1 MLIYRIYYLLYST
14 AAILLSSCQNPVQ
27 DHITQLVEEWQGK
40 EVRFPENPVFTRQLK
55 DTVDYRIPE
64 AEYKVLVYVDS
75 IGCTSCKLQ
84 LPKWKELIAYV
95 DSVSGGQVPFLFFFQ
110 SKDNKELRYILK
122 RDNFRLPVCVDS
134 QNEFGKLNRFPSELM
149 FQTFLL
155 DKDNRV
161 KVIGNPIHNLSV
173 KELYLKEIAGIKET
187 EALAL
192 TQLVPDQEEYDM
204 GIVAE
209 NETKKQKVL
218 LKNTGDVP
226 FVIKGITTSC
236 DCTTAEYDWK
246 EIAPDEQKEMVVSY
260 KGEEPGDFWRTV
272 TVYGNIPGQSLT
284 LSLVGRVE

>member
-1 MLIYRIYYLLYST
+1 MSPIIKYLLYV
-14 AAILLSSCQNPVQ
+14 IYLYLLSSCQNPAK

-40 EVRFPENPVFTRQLK
+40 EVRFPESPVFTRQLS

-75 IGCTSCKLQ
+75 IRCTSCKLQ
-84 LPKWKELIAYV
+84 LPKWKEFIAYV
-95 DSVSGGQVPFLFFFQ
+95 DSVSGGQVPFLLFFQ

-134 QNEFGKLNRFPSELM
+134 QNEFGKLNRFPSEQM

-209 NETKKQKVL
+209 NETKKRKVL
-218 LKNTGDVP
+218 LKNTGNVP
-226 FVIKGITTSC
+226 FIIKGITTSC

-260 KGEEPGDFWRTV
+260 KAEQPGDFWRTV

>member
-1 MLIYRIYYLLYST
+1 MAIRLLLYIGII
-14 AAILLSSCQNPVQ
+14 ILFLSCQESRKEHINRLVKEWKKKEIVFPKNP
-27 DHITQLVEEWQGK
+27 I
-40 EVRFPENPVFTRQLK
+40 FTILGN
-55 DTVDYRIPE
+55 DTVDFKIKKSN
-64 AEYKVLVYVDS
+64 YKVVVYVDS
-75 IGCTSCKLQ
+75 TGCVSCKLR
-84 LPKWKELIAYV
+84 LKEWKEFIAYV

-134 QNEFGKLNRFPSELM
+134 QNEFGKLNRFPSEQM

-187 EALAL
+187 EILAL
-192 TQLVPDQEEYDM
+192 TQLVPDREEYDM

-246 EIAPDEQKEMVVSY
+246 EIAPDEQKEIVVSY

-272 TVYGNIPGQSLT
+272 TVYGNIPDQSLT
-284 LSLVGRVE
+284 LSFVGKVE

>member
-1 MLIYRIYYLLYST
+1 MNKYCCLLFVIIIFST
-14 AAILLSSCQNPVQ
+14 CKESSQE
-27 DHITQLVEEWQGK
+27 HITQLVEEWQGK
-40 EVRFPENPVFTRQLK
+40 EVRFPENPVFTRQLG
-55 DTVDYRIPE
+55 DTVNFRIPE

-75 IGCTSCKLQ
+75 VGCTSCKLQ
-84 LPKWKELIAYV
+84 LPKWKEFIAYV

-192 TQLVPDQEEYDM
+192 TQLVPDREEYDM

-218 LKNTGDVP
+218 LKNTGNVP

-260 KGEEPGDFWRTV
+260 KAEQLGDFWRTV

-284 LSLVGRVE
+284 LSFVGKVE

>member
-1 MLIYRIYYLLYST
+1 MSPIIKYLLYV
-14 AAILLSSCQNPVQ
+14 IYLYLLSSCQNPAK

-40 EVRFPENPVFTRQLK
+40 EVRFPENPVFTRQLS

-64 AEYKVLVYVDS
+64 TEYKVLVYVDS

-84 LPKWKELIAYV
+84 LPQWKEFIAYV
-95 DSVSGGQVPFLFFFQ
+95 DSVSGGKIPFLFFFQ

-134 QNEFGKLNRFPSELM
+134 QNEFGKLNRFPSEQM

-272 TVYGNIPGQSLT
+272 TVYGNIPGQALT
-284 LSLVGRVE
+284 LSFVGRVE

>member
-1 MLIYRIYYLLYST
+1 MIKLVLIFCISLLCF
-14 AAILLSSCQNPVQ
+14 SSCQNPAQ
-27 DHITQLVEEWQGK
+27 EHITQLVEEWQGK
-40 EVRFPENPVFTRQLK
+40 EVHFPENPVFTRQLS

-84 LPKWKELIAYV
+84 LPKWKEFIAYV

-134 QNEFGKLNRFPSELM
+134 QNEFEKLNRFPSELM

-226 FVIKGITTSC
+226 FIIKGITTSC

-246 EIAPDEQKEMVVSY
+246 EIAPDEQKEIVVSY

-272 TVYGNIPGQSLT
+272 TVYGNTPDQSLI
-284 LSLVGRVE
+284 LSFVGKVE

>member
-260 KGEEPGDFWRTV
+260 KAEQPGDFWRTV

>member
-1 MLIYRIYYLLYST
+1 MRLLD
-14 AAILLSSCQNPVQ
+14 LEVFVLFSSCQNSPQ
-27 DHITQLVEEWQGK
+27 EHITQLVEEWQGK
-40 EVRFPENPVFTRQLK
+40 EVRFPENPVFTRQLS

-64 AEYKVLVYVDS
+64 TEYKVLVYVDS

-84 LPKWKELIAYV
+84 LPQWKEFIAYV
-95 DSVSGGQVPFLFFFQ
+95 DSVSGGKIPFLFFFQ

-134 QNEFGKLNRFPSELM
+134 QNEFGKLNRFPSEQM

-192 TQLVPDQEEYDM
+192 TQLVPDREEYDM

-209 NETKKQKVL
+209 NETKKRKVL

-246 EIAPDEQKEMVVSY
+246 EIAPNEQKEMVVSY
-260 KGEEPGDFWRTV
+260 KAEQPGDFWRTV
-272 TVYGNIPGQSLT
+272 TVYGNIPGQALT
-284 LSLVGRVE
+284 LSFVGRVE

>member
-272 TVYGNIPGQSLT
+272 TVYGNIPGQSLA
-284 LSLVGRVE
+284 LSFVGRVE

>member
-14 AAILLSSCQNPVQ
+14 AAILLSSCQNSTQ
-27 DHITQLVEEWQGK
+27 KHITQLVEEWQGK
-40 EVRFPENPVFTRQLK
+40 EVRFPETPVFTRQLS

-84 LPKWKELIAYV
+84 LPKWKEFITYV

-134 QNEFGKLNRFPSELM
+134 QNEFGKLNRFPSEQM

-173 KELYLKEIAGIKET
+173 KELYLKEIAGVKET
-187 EALAL
+187 ETLAL

-226 FVIKGITTSC
+226 FIIKGITTSC

-260 KGEEPGDFWRTV
+260 KGEDPGDFWRTV
-272 TVYGNIPGQSLT
+272 TVYGNIPGQSLA
-284 LSLVGRVE
+284 LSFVGRVE

>member
-1 MLIYRIYYLLYST
+1 MSPIIKYLLYV
-14 AAILLSSCQNPVQ
+14 IYLYLLSSCQNPAK

-40 EVRFPENPVFTRQLK
+40 EVLFPENPVFTRQLK

-84 LPKWKELIAYV
+84 LPKWKEFIAYV
-95 DSVSGGQVPFLFFFQ
+95 DSVSGKQIPFLFFFQ

-173 KELYLKEIAGIKET
+173 KELYLKEIEGIKET

-192 TQLVPDQEEYDM
+192 TQLVPDREEYDM

>member
-1 MLIYRIYYLLYST
+1 M
-14 AAILLSSCQNPVQ
+14 A
-27 DHITQLVEEWQGK
+27 
-40 EVRFPENPVFTRQLK
+40 
-55 DTVDYRIPE
+55 
-64 AEYKVLVYVDS
+64 
-75 IGCTSCKLQ
+75 
-84 LPKWKELIAYV
+84 
-95 DSVSGGQVPFLFFFQ
+95 FLFFFQ

-192 TQLVPDQEEYDM
+192 T
-204 GIVAE
+204 
-209 NETKKQKVL
+209 TKKQKVL

-226 FVIKGITTSC
+226 FIIKGITTSC

-246 EIAPDEQKEMVVSY
+246 EIAPDEQKEIVVSY

-272 TVYGNIPGQSLT
+272 TVYGNIPDQSLI
-284 LSLVGRVE
+284 LSFVGKVE

>member
-1 MLIYRIYYLLYST
+1 MAIRLLLYIGII
-14 AAILLSSCQNPVQ
+14 ILFLSCQESRKEHINRLVKEWKKKEIVFPKNP
-27 DHITQLVEEWQGK
+27 I
-40 EVRFPENPVFTRQLK
+40 FTILGN
-55 DTVDYRIPE
+55 DTVDFKIKKSN
-64 AEYKVLVYVDS
+64 YKVVVYVDS
-75 IGCTSCKLQ
+75 TGCVSCKLR
-84 LPKWKELIAYV
+84 LKEWKEFIAYV

-134 QNEFGKLNRFPSELM
+134 QSEFGKLNRFPSEQM

-155 DKDNRV
+155 NKDNRV

-187 EALAL
+187 EILAL
-192 TQLVPDQEEYDM
+192 TQLVPDREEYDM

-218 LKNTGDVP
+218 LKNTGNVP

-246 EIAPDEQKEMVVSY
+246 EIAPDEQKEIVVSY

-272 TVYGNIPGQSLT
+272 TVYGNIPDQSLT
-284 LSLVGRVE
+284 LSFVGKVE

>member
-1 MLIYRIYYLLYST
+1 MSPIIKYLLYV
-14 AAILLSSCQNPVQ
+14 IYLYLLSSCQNPAK

-40 EVRFPENPVFTRQLK
+40 EVLFPENPVFTRQLK
-55 DTVDYRIPE
+55 DTVDYRIPD

-84 LPKWKELIAYV
+84 LPKWKEFIAYV
-95 DSVSGGQVPFLFFFQ
+95 DSVSGKQIPFLFFFQ
-110 SKDNKELRYILK
+110 SKDNKELRYILR
-122 RDNFRLPVCVDS
+122 RDNFRLPVCGDS
-134 QNEFGKLNRFPSELM
+134 QDEFGKLNRFPNEQM

-155 DKDNRV
+155 DQDNRV

-173 KELYLKEIAGIKET
+173 KELYLKEIEGVKQSET
-187 EALAL
+187 LAL
-192 TQLVPDQEEYDM
+192 TQIVSDQEEYDL
-204 GIVAE
+204 GIVVE
-209 NETKKQKVL
+209 NETKRQKVL
-218 LKNTGDVP
+218 LKNMGNVP
-226 FVIKGITTSC
+226 FVIKGVTTSC

-246 EIAPDEQKEMVVSY
+246 EIAPDEQKEIVVSY

>member
-1 MLIYRIYYLLYST
+1 MKLVSIFCISLLCF
-14 AAILLSSCQNPVQ
+14 SSCQNPGQ
-27 DHITQLVEEWQGK
+27 EHITQLVKEWQGK
-40 EVRFPENPVFTRQLK
+40 EVRFPETPVFTRQLS

-84 LPKWKELIAYV
+84 LPKWKEFIAYV

-226 FVIKGITTSC
+226 FIIKGITTSC

-246 EIAPDEQKEMVVSY
+246 EIAPDEQKEIVVSY

-272 TVYGNIPGQSLT
+272 TVYGNTPDQSLI
-284 LSLVGRVE
+284 LSFVGKVE

>member
-1 MLIYRIYYLLYST
+1 MAIRLLLYIGVI
-14 AAILLSSCQNPVQ
+14 ILFVSCQESRKEHINRLVKEWEKKEIVFPKNP
-27 DHITQLVEEWQGK
+27 T
-40 EVRFPENPVFTRQLK
+40 FTILGN
-55 DTVDYRIPE
+55 DTVDFMIKKSN
-64 AEYKVLVYVDS
+64 YKVVVYVDS
-75 IGCTSCKLQ
+75 TGCVSCKLR
-84 LPKWKELIAYV
+84 LKEWKEFIAYV

-134 QNEFGKLNRFPSELM
+134 QNEFGKLNRFPSEQM

-209 NETKKQKVL
+209 NETKKRKVL
-218 LKNTGDVP
+218 LKNTGNVP
-226 FVIKGITTSC
+226 FIIKGITTSC

-260 KGEEPGDFWRTV
+260 KAEQPGDFWRTV

>member
-1 MLIYRIYYLLYST
+1 MSPIIKYLLYV
-14 AAILLSSCQNPVQ
+14 IYLYLLSSCQNPAK

-40 EVRFPENPVFTRQLK
+40 EVLFPENPVFTRQLK
-55 DTVDYRIPE
+55 DTVDYRIPD

-84 LPKWKELIAYV
+84 LPKWKEFIAYV

-192 TQLVPDQEEYDM
+192 TQLVPDREEYDM

-209 NETKKQKVL
+209 NETKKRKVL

-246 EIAPDEQKEMVVSY
+246 EIAPDEQKEIVVSY

>member
-1 MLIYRIYYLLYST
+1 MNKYCCLLFVIIIFST
-14 AAILLSSCQNPVQ
+14 CKESSQE
-27 DHITQLVEEWQGK
+27 HITQLVEEWQGK
-40 EVRFPENPVFTRQLK
+40 EVRFPENPVFTRQLG
-55 DTVDYRIPE
+55 DTVNFRIPE

-75 IGCTSCKLQ
+75 VGCTSCKLQ
-84 LPKWKELIAYV
+84 LPKWKEFIAYV

-272 TVYGNIPGQSLT
+272 TVYGNIPGQSLA
-284 LSLVGRVE
+284 LSFVGKVE

>member
-1 MLIYRIYYLLYST
+1 MNKYCYCLLFVIIIFSTCKEYS
-14 AAILLSSCQNPVQ
+14 Q

-40 EVRFPENPVFTRQLK
+40 EVRFPENPVFTRQLV
-55 DTVDYRIPE
+55 DTVNFRIPE

-84 LPKWKELIAYV
+84 LPKWKEFIAYV

-134 QNEFGKLNRFPSELM
+134 QSEFGKLNRFPSEQM

-155 DKDNRV
+155 NKDNRV

-173 KELYLKEIAGIKET
+173 KELYLKEIAGIKDT
-187 EALAL
+187 DTLAL
-192 TQLVPDQEEYDM
+192 TQLVSDQEEYDM

-246 EIAPDEQKEMVVSY
+246 EIAPDEQKEIVVSY

-272 TVYGNIPGQSLT
+272 TVYGNIPDQSLT
-284 LSLVGRVE
+284 LSFVGKVE

>member
-1 MLIYRIYYLLYST
+1 MKLVPIFCISLLCFP
-14 AAILLSSCQNPVQ
+14 SCQNSTPK
-27 DHITQLVEEWQGK
+27 HITQLVEEWQGK
-40 EVRFPENPVFTRQLK
+40 EVRFPENPVFTRQLG

-84 LPKWKELIAYV
+84 LPKWKEFIAYV

-122 RDNFRLPVCVDS
+122 RDNFRLPECVDS

-226 FVIKGITTSC
+226 FIIKGITTSC

-272 TVYGNIPGQSLT
+272 TVYGNIPGQSLA
-284 LSLVGRVE
+284 LSFVGRVE

>member
-1 MLIYRIYYLLYST
+1 M
-14 AAILLSSCQNPVQ
+14 
-27 DHITQLVEEWQGK
+27 
-40 EVRFPENPVFTRQLK
+40 
-55 DTVDYRIPE
+55 
-64 AEYKVLVYVDS
+64 
-75 IGCTSCKLQ
+75 LQ
-84 LPKWKELIAYV
+84 LPKWKEFIVYV

>member
-1 MLIYRIYYLLYST
+1 MAIRLLLYIGVI
-14 AAILLSSCQNPVQ
+14 ILFLSCQESRKEHINRLVKEWKKKEIVFPKNP
-27 DHITQLVEEWQGK
+27 I
-40 EVRFPENPVFTRQLK
+40 FTILGN
-55 DTVDYRIPE
+55 DTVDFKIKKSN
-64 AEYKVLVYVDS
+64 YKVVVYVDS
-75 IGCTSCKLQ
+75 TGCVSCKLR
-84 LPKWKELIAYV
+84 LKEWKELIAYV

-134 QNEFGKLNRFPSELM
+134 QNEFGKLNRFPSEQM

-173 KELYLKEIAGIKET
+173 KELYLKEIAGIKGT
-187 EALAL
+187 DTLAL
-192 TQLVPDQEEYDM
+192 TQLVPDREEYDM

-260 KGEEPGDFWRTV
+260 KGEELGDFWRTV
-272 TVYGNIPGQSLT
+272 TVYGNIPDQSLT
-284 LSLVGRVE
+284 LSFVGRVE

>member
-1 MLIYRIYYLLYST
+1 MSPIIKYLLYV
-14 AAILLSSCQNPVQ
+14 IYLYLLSSCQNPAK

-40 EVRFPENPVFTRQLK
+40 EVLFPENPVFTRQLK
-55 DTVDYRIPE
+55 DTVDYRIPD

-84 LPKWKELIAYV
+84 LPKWKEFIAYV

-173 KELYLKEIAGIKET
+173 KELYLKEIEGIKET

-192 TQLVPDQEEYDM
+192 TQLVPDREEYDM

-209 NETKKQKVL
+209 NETKKRKVL

-246 EIAPDEQKEMVVSY
+246 EIAPDEQKEIVVSY

>member
-1 MLIYRIYYLLYST
+1 MLRLLF
-14 AAILLSSCQNPVQ
+14 IFPFLLVACQTTRK

-55 DTVDYRIPE
+55 DTVDYRILE
-64 AEYKVLVYVDS
+64 TVYKVLVYVDS

-84 LPKWKELIAYV
+84 LPKWKEFIAYV
-95 DSVSGGQVPFLFFFQ
+95 DSVSDRQIPFLFFFQ
-110 SKDNKELRYILK
+110 SKDNKELRYILR

-134 QNEFGKLNRFPSELM
+134 QDEFGKLNRFPSEQM

-173 KELYLKEIAGIKET
+173 KELYLKEIEGVKKSET
-187 EALAL
+187 LAL
-192 TQLVPDQEEYDM
+192 TQIVSDQEEYDL
-204 GIVAE
+204 GIVAK
-209 NETKKQKVL
+209 NGTKRQKVL
-218 LKNTGDVP
+218 LTNRGDVP

-246 EIAPDEQKEMVVSY
+246 EIAPNEQKEMVVSY
-260 KGEEPGDFWRTV
+260 KAEQPGDFWRTV
-272 TVYGNIPGQSLT
+272 TVYGNIPDQALT
-284 LSLVGRVE
+284 LSFVGRVE

>member
-1 MLIYRIYYLLYST
+1 MKLCLCFLN
-14 AAILLSSCQNPVQ
+14 ILLFLFSCQKTPQ
-27 DHITQLVEEWQGK
+27 EHITQLVEEWQGK
-40 EVRFPENPVFTRQLK
+40 EVRFPETPVFTRQLS

-64 AEYKVLVYVDS
+64 TEYKVLVYVDS

-84 LPKWKELIAYV
+84 LPKWKEFITYV

-134 QNEFGKLNRFPSELM
+134 QNEFGKLNRFPSEQM

-173 KELYLKEIAGIKET
+173 KELYLKEIAGVKET
-187 EALAL
+187 ETLAL
-192 TQLVPDQEEYDM
+192 TQIIPDREEYDM

-209 NETKKQKVL
+209 NETKKQKIL
-218 LKNTGDVP
+218 LKNTGNVP

-272 TVYGNIPGQSLT
+272 TVYGNIPGQSLA
-284 LSLVGRVE
+284 LSFVGRVE

>member
-1 MLIYRIYYLLYST
+1 MAIRLLLYIGVI
-14 AAILLSSCQNPVQ
+14 ILFVSCQESRKEHINRLVKEWEKKEIVFPKNP
-27 DHITQLVEEWQGK
+27 T
-40 EVRFPENPVFTRQLK
+40 FTILGN
-55 DTVDYRIPE
+55 DTVDFMIKKSNH
-64 AEYKVLVYVDS
+64 KVVVYVDS
-75 IGCTSCKLQ
+75 TGCVSCKLR
-84 LPKWKELIAYV
+84 LKEWKEFIAYV

-173 KELYLKEIAGIKET
+173 KELYLKEIEGIKET

-192 TQLVPDQEEYDM
+192 TQLVPDREEYDM

-226 FVIKGITTSC
+226 FIIKGITTSC

-246 EIAPDEQKEMVVSY
+246 EIAPNEQKEMVVSY
-260 KGEEPGDFWRTV
+260 KAEQPSDFWRTV
-272 TVYGNIPGQSLT
+272 TVYGNIPGQALT
-284 LSLVGRVE
+284 LSFVGRVE

>member
-14 AAILLSSCQNPVQ
+14 AAILLSSCQNSTQ
-27 DHITQLVEEWQGK
+27 KHITQLVEEWQGK
-40 EVRFPENPVFTRQLK
+40 EVRFPETPVFTRQLS

-84 LPKWKELIAYV
+84 LPKWKEFIAYV

-134 QNEFGKLNRFPSELM
+134 QNEFGKLNRFPSEQM

-173 KELYLKEIAGIKET
+173 KELYLKEIAGVKET
-187 EALAL
+187 ETLAL

-226 FVIKGITTSC
+226 FIIKGITTSC

-260 KGEEPGDFWRTV
+260 KGEDPGDFWRTV
-272 TVYGNIPGQSLT
+272 TVYGNIPGQSLA
-284 LSLVGRVE
+284 LSFVGRVE

>member
-1 MLIYRIYYLLYST
+1 MIKLVLIFCISLLCF
-14 AAILLSSCQNPVQ
+14 SSCQNPAQ
-27 DHITQLVEEWQGK
+27 EHITQLVKEWQGK
-40 EVRFPENPVFTRQLK
+40 EVHFLENPVFTRQLG
-55 DTVDYRIPE
+55 DTVDSRIPE

-218 LKNTGDVP
+218 LKNTGNVP

-260 KGEEPGDFWRTV
+260 KGEELGDFWRTV
-272 TVYGNIPGQSLT
+272 TVYGNIPDQSLT
-284 LSLVGRVE
+284 LSFVGRVE

>member
-1 MLIYRIYYLLYST
+1 MRLLYLEV
-14 AAILLSSCQNPVQ
+14 LLLFSSCQNSPQ
-27 DHITQLVEEWQGK
+27 EHITQLVEEWQGK
-40 EVRFPENPVFTRQLK
+40 EVRFPENPVFTRQLS

-64 AEYKVLVYVDS
+64 TEYKVLVYVDS

-84 LPKWKELIAYV
+84 LPQWKEFIAYV
-95 DSVSGGQVPFLFFFQ
+95 DSVSGGKIPFLFFFQ

-134 QNEFGKLNRFPSELM
+134 QNEFGKLNRFPSEQM

-173 KELYLKEIAGIKET
+173 KELYLKEIEGVKKSET
-187 EALAL
+187 LAL
-192 TQLVPDQEEYDM
+192 TQIVSDQEEYDL

-209 NETKKQKVL
+209 NETKRQKVL
-218 LKNTGDVP
+218 LKNTGNVP
-226 FVIKGITTSC
+226 FVIKGVTTSC

-246 EIAPDEQKEMVVSY
+246 EIAPNEQKEMVVSY

-272 TVYGNIPGQSLT
+272 TVYGNIPDQALT
-284 LSLVGRVE
+284 LSFVGRVE